1 VAELVYEVSFKGIA
15 GESLRAAFD
24 DCDVRADHEMTIVR
38 CRPGLLAAVFE
49 RIQSLGL
56 EMLDTR
62 LIAEPGPDDCS

>member
-1 VAELVYEVSFKGIA
+1 
-15 GESLRAAFD
+15 
-24 DCDVRADHEMTIVR
+24 MTIVR